1 LLPLNPPRNSPYSYT
16 FYGTNRRGNDPD
28 TAATVGA
35 LRVPNPISL
44 LVVSR
49 DLERLYI
56 IAGHLLISLMGSS
69 GQSLR
74 IITLSIILRAQ
85 ILLIILEIAVA
96 FIQSYVFTILRTLY
110 RSEI

>member
-1 LLPLNPPRNSPYSYT
+1 MCSHLTPQ
-16 FYGTNRRGNDPD
+16 GTPFILILFIVLIETIRLIIRPITLAIRL
-28 TAATVGA
+28 TA
-35 LRVPNPISL
+35 N
-44 LVVSR
+44 
-49 DLERLYI
+49 I

-74 IITLSIILRAQ
+74 IIALSIMLRIQ